1 MRALDNLDL
10 LEALWG
16 HDVGKLGLGWGRGY
30 LDCLQALSC
39 HDLGH
44 LKLGL
49 RGRGYDLGL
58 GRRLSHL
65 DHLLLPIGCLYQ
77 LGDGRR
83 LLNWHLNRL
92 EVTQSMLSL
101 LHISFYLDIS
111 NLTTG
116 QKLKWTIFHYF
127 SGGTKNCLRNPP
139 FVETETK
146 NKCYNFQQ
154 CLF

>member
-1 MRALDNLDL
+1 MRDKARDLMRALDNLDL

-16 HDVGKLGLGWGRGY
+16 HDVGKLGLGWCGGY

-83 LLNWHLNRL
+83 LLNWHLNHL
-92 EVTQSMLSL
+92 EVTQKCKLSL
-101 LHISFYLDIS
+101 LHI
-111 NLTTG
+111 
-116 QKLKWTIFHYF
+116 
-127 SGGTKNCLRNPP
+127 
-139 FVETETK
+139 
-146 NKCYNFQQ
+146 
-154 CLF
+154 LF

>member
-1 MRALDNLDL
+1 MRDKARDLMRALDNLDL

-16 HDVGKLGLGWGRGY
+16 HDVGELGLGWGRGY

-49 RGRGYDLGL
+49 RGRRRGYDLGL

-77 LGDGRR
+77 LGDGRC

-92 EVTQSMLSL
+92 EVTHAL
-101 LHISFYLDIS
+101 FY
-111 NLTTG
+111 
-116 QKLKWTIFHYF
+116 
-127 SGGTKNCLRNPP
+127 
-139 FVETETK
+139 
-146 NKCYNFQQ
+146 FQA
-154 CLF
+154 FFGDFMEPN

>member
-1 MRALDNLDL
+1 MWALDNLDL

-30 LDCLQALSC
+30 LDCLQALGC

-92 EVTQSMLSL
+92 EVTQSMQSNFL
-101 LHISFYLDIS
+101 ILDIS
-111 NLTTG
+111 NLTARQT
-116 QKLKWTIFHYF
+116 LKWTIFEISLLF
-127 SGGTKNCLRNPP
+127 SRNKK
-139 FVETETK
+139 TA
-146 NKCYNFQQ
+146 
-154 CLF
+154 